1 MKAVLIPFLEYRVIL
16 FDDIMP
22 DYIKINSIPWYD
34 KKTICENIN
43 TKDLLYMKID
53 NAALFNGIRGYE
65 KPGYY
70 VRNTLK
76 QSIKRNTLYFDK
88 YDNVENMSIE
98 EAECY
103 LLLNGYEKI

>member
-1 MKAVLIPFLEYRVIL
+1 MKAVRIPFLEYEIIL
-16 FDDIMP
+16 FDDIMS
-22 DYIKINSIPWYD
+22 DYNNSNCIPWYD
-34 KKTICENIN
+34 KKTICENIH

-53 NAALFNGIRGYE
+53 NMALFKGVCGYE
-65 KPGYY
+65 EPGDH

-76 QSIKRNTLYFDK
+76 QAIKRNSLYFDK
-88 YDNVENMSIE
+88 YDNVENMSVE